1 MPPGTVGG
9 AMADSVRPPPH
20 ESKPHESKPHESKPH
35 ESKPHESNRWVKGW
49 RSVFL
54 FGVTIVLVLLGLIF
68 WRASASGEENP
79 YLETGP
85 PQVIGVYSTDPY
97 ARIHLT
103 TELTWHTAG
112 GLDASLRIPSEKIY
126 VSVTGPRLNSSS
138 AILISTNIDPTFG
151 LGNLLTPDP
160 YFKRALIYNDE
171 SPFSILNSGMY
182 VTVQTLEE
190 IKQDNGLR
198 LLQSPPG
205 YMVGTVVLPR
215 LTQES
220 RGSFFAHLPDI
231 GFDGLSVDQLPD
243 FISLGGS
250 SAQSEKLIEN
260 PIPKNT
266 NEIFSST
273 VGYASSN
280 PSTYSAP
287 PGQTLGKVY
296 WQPASLTTTEIL
308 DDVQSE
314 LDTST
319 VNNIEPSNGQLQGD
333 NYVWEGTGPLEPT
346 MSITNQN
353 AAASHS
359 DWAFRS
365 GVVFG
370 VAAGTGVAF
379 VQDPKNPL
387 FAVTRDLFNL
397 LWQTVKTAARRLL
410 RLLRRFILR
419 LRGRS

>member
-1 MPPGTVGG
+1 
-9 AMADSVRPPPH
+9 MADSVRPPPH
-20 ESKPHESKPHESKPH
+20 ESKPP
-35 ESKPHESNRWVKGW
+35 ESKPHESNRWIKGW

-68 WRASASGEENP
+68 WHASAPGEENP
-79 YLETGP
+79 YLEAGP

-103 TELTWHTAG
+103 TELTWHNAG
-112 GLDASLRIPSEKIY
+112 GLDESLRLPFEEIY
-126 VSVTGPRLNSSS
+126 VSVTGPQLNSSS
-138 AILISTNIDPTFG
+138 DILISTNIDPTIG
-151 LGNLLTPDP
+151 LGNQIEPDP
-160 YFKRALIYNDE
+160 HFKRALIYNDK
-171 SPFSILNSGMY
+171 SPYSILNSGMY
-182 VTVQTLEE
+182 VTIQTLKE
-190 IKQDNGLR
+190 IEQDNEL
-198 LLQSPPG
+198 LILQSPYG
-205 YMVGTVVLPR
+205 YKVGTVVLPR

-220 RGSFFAHLPDI
+220 RGSFFAHLPDV
-231 GFDGLSVDQLPD
+231 GFDGLSIDQFPSL
-243 FISLGGS
+243 ISLGGS
-250 SAQSEKLIEN
+250 SEQSEKLIEN
-260 PIPKNT
+260 PLPKNP
-266 NEIFSST
+266 NEIFST
-273 VGYASSN
+273 VGYASSH
-280 PSTYSAP
+280 PSTYNAP
-287 PGQTLGKVY
+287 PGQRLGQAY

-370 VAAGTGVAF
+370 VAAGTSVAF
-379 VQDPKNPL
+379 VQDPNNPL
-387 FAVTRDLFNL
+387 FALARDLFNL
-397 LWQTVKTAARRLL
+397 LWQTVKTAALWLL
-410 RLLRRFILR
+410 QLLRRFILR
-419 LRGRS
+419 LRGRLGPG